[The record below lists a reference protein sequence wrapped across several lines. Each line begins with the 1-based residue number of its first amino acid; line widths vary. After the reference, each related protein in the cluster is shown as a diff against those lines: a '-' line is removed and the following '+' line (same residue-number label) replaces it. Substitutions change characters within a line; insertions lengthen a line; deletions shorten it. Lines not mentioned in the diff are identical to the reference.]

1 MSVSF
6 SSPKSQDDFPRREA
20 SKEEGNDRQLRE
32 HQIPDL
38 AVSFAPCR
46 SPKQDSGLAQ
56 KGDAG
61 PPHGLMAKKL
71 IELGEV
77 LEKTPGQDRHCI

>member
-20 SKEEGNDRQLRE
+20 SKEEGNDTPLRRE
-32 HQIPDL
+32 HQISDL

-56 KGDAG
+56 RGEAG

-77 LEKTPGQDRHCI
+77 LEKTRGQDRH